1 MNACRSLPG
10 VAGAGTVNILPLNGG
25 NTTRFYV
32 DGDPVPQPGKE
43 TESNIRTVSDD
54 YFKALGVPLLAGRMF
69 DARENPNSPQ
79 VVIIGKTIADRL
91 FAGRDPVGKRLRY
104 ASVQSDPIEIVG
116 VVGDVKITGLDEAV
130 KPVLY
135 YPFRQLSFN
144 LREPRRSHQQRSECA
159 RKFDSQRNSQ
169 SRT

>member
-1 MNACRSLPG
+1 MTVGLPPSKYTQPPQLIGFNDQLRERVQSLPG
-10 VAGAGTVNILPLNGG
+10 IAGAGTVNILPLNAG

-32 DGDPVPQPGKE
+32 DGDPVPQPEKE

-91 FAGRDPVGKRLRY
+91 FPGRDPVGKRLRY
-104 ASVQSDPIEIVG
+104 AGIQQDPI
-116 VVGDVKITGLDEAV
+116 DSWA
-130 KPVLY
+130 
-135 YPFRQLSFN
+135 LS
-144 LREPRRSHQQRSECA
+144 A
-159 RKFDSQRNSQ
+159 I
-169 SRT
+169 